1 MNGAP
6 GKPRDGG
13 SPATGRTLKCF
24 SSHLGSNA
32 GRQRFPKIT
41 GQAAHLHAH
50 LSLSDIARGLGLSA
64 SRVGRVVSK
73 QAKGKT

>member
-1 MNGAP
+1 MAVWGHVL
-6 GKPRDGG
+6 GKDVG
-13 SPATGRTLKCF
+13 S
-24 SSHLGSNA
+24 
-32 GRQRFPKIT
+32 QPKIT